1 MLSRTFFSLQDGHRF
16 SLVPSAM
23 DQYNAIMGLSLELSS
38 SCIFVFTSNAY
49 NRELFRALSDR
60 SRKKGIHFKLI
71 LLHANQNPS
80 FEVLRISKEIEVMN
94 KSSTCVAV
102 LDCSLYYVD
111 LIVETAHFLGLP
123 SSRVSWLMVGGA
135 MKPGMN
141 LDRVPLGVLGFRLPF
156 TLNEFLKD
164 AVALVSHALRDQHFK
179 DQAKEELH
187 NLTCFE
193 GNTSWINGNLF
204 RR

>member
-1 MLSRTFFSLQDGHRF
+1 M
-16 SLVPSAM
+16 
-23 DQYNAIMGLSLELSS
+23 
-38 SCIFVFTSNAY
+38 
-49 NRELFRALSDR
+49 
-60 SRKKGIHFKLI
+60 I

-80 FEVLRISKEIEVMN
+80 FEVLQISKEIEVMN

-111 LIVETAHFLGLP
+111 LIVETAHFLGLS
-123 SSRVSWLMVGGA
+123 SSRVSWLMVGDA
-135 MKPGMN
+135 MEPGMD

-156 TLNEFLKD
+156 TLNEFLQD
-164 AVALVSHALRDQHFK
+164 AVALVSYALRDQHFK
-179 DQAKEELH
+179 DQAKDEMH

-193 GNTSWINGNLF
+193 GNTSWVNGNLF